1 MVYLVGAGPGDAGLI
16 TCRGMELLQ
25 HCDAVIY
32 DRLGTSELL
41 EQIPADCEKIYV
53 GKRAGAHYR
62 SQDEINEILVET
74 AEKYEIVVR
83 LKGGD
88 PFVFGRGGEE
98 VLALQKN
105 HIPFQLVPGVT
116 SAVSVP
122 ELLGIPVTHRQTS
135 RSFHVFTGHTKA
147 GEENSLAHIHPEEG
161 TSVFLMGLSHL
172 PQIVSRLREQGQ
184 PADTPVS
191 VLSGGTMPNEKRITG
206 MLSDI
211 EKKVRESGAG
221 SPAIIVVG
229 ETAEYRFYSMEPD
242 PLAGLK
248 LAVVGTAPLREKLRM
263 LLEKSRARLFSLVN
277 MEVVPQG
284 QNELI
289 RELSQ
294 LEKYAWIGFTSQN
307 AIRLFFG
314 LVKKEKVDLRL
325 FSHVKFAVVGSGTR
339 DALLKEGFCADYMP
353 DEYTTEALAYGLVEQ
368 MEPGERL
375 LLPRALQGS
384 VELTDIL
391 REHERDA
398 VVIPLYDV
406 KGNTTE
412 NWEYRENF
420 DGVLFASRSG
430 VEAFVEAIGEENLA
444 RWDKSRQEKG
454 CFIGVIGKVTARAL
468 EKHGITADVIPAQCD
483 LEHLVR
489 KIEEKMTAKANSH
502 DDRNGRREE

>member
-41 EQIPADCEKIYV
+41 EQVPADCERIYV

-62 SQDEINEILVET
+62 TQGEINEILVKT
-74 AEKYEIVVR
+74 AQKYEIVVR

-98 VLALQKN
+98 VLALQN
-105 HIPFQLVPGVT
+105 HHIPFRLVPGVT

-122 ELLGIPVTHRQTS
+122 ELLGIPVTHRETS

-147 GEENSLAHIHPEEG
+147 GEESSLSHIHPEEG

-172 PQIVSRLREQGQ
+172 PQIVKRLLAQGQ
-184 PADTPVS
+184 SPDTPVS
-191 VLSGGTMPNEKRITG
+191 VLCGGTMPNEKRITG
-206 MLSDI
+206 TLSDI
-211 EKKVRESGAG
+211 EDKARESQAV

-229 ETAEYRFYSMEPD
+229 ETAKYCFYSTEPD
-242 PLAGLK
+242 PLADLK
-248 LAVVGTAPLREKLRM
+248 LAVVGTAPLREKLRK
-263 LLEKSRARLFSLVN
+263 LLETSRARLFSLVN

-284 QNELI
+284 YKELV
-289 RELSQ
+289 RELEQ
-294 LEKYAWIGFTSQN
+294 IDKYAWIGFTSQN
-307 AIRLFFG
+307 AIRLFFD
-314 LVKKEKVDLRL
+314 LVKKERMDLRR

-339 DALLKEGFCADYMP
+339 DALQKEGFCADYMP
-353 DEYTTEALAYGLVEQ
+353 DEYTTEALARGLAER
-368 MEPGERL
+368 MKPGEKL

-391 REHERDA
+391 HAAGRDV

-406 KGNTTE
+406 RGHATE
-412 NWEYRENF
+412 NWAYRESF
-420 DGVLFASRSG
+420 DGILFASCSG
-430 VEAFVEAIGEENLA
+430 VEAFAQAVGEENLA
-444 RWDKSRQEKG
+444 QWDKKRQEKG
-454 CFIGVIGKVTARAL
+454 CFIGVIGKVTAKAL

-489 KIEEKMTAKANSH
+489 KIEEKMTEQKTFGNE
-502 DDRNGRREE
+502 D